1 MISILKNLAWKEFH
15 ELRSAACAATAVT
28 LSIPL
33 CYVYRDM
40 NAAYFGVHSAFAG
53 YPLLA
58 GVFFG
63 MRAAAGERASRT
75 ATFIAALPTSY
86 RLLGVARLTATLVAA
101 CVPVVALLL
110 LGALLRSRVDQHME
124 NTGEPLATIFGWS
137 ILATAV
143 SVTVSAVAGLG
154 QPTEVRAGAVGFAG
168 VLAAA
173 FVGWFLLN
181 LGVEW
186 LPFFWG
192 LTIEESFQR
201 LAICVIPLPVVLG
214 MVIFPLNYYRALGQS
229 AERTGR
235 PWTIG
240 AWRPTPIPAPI
251 AALVW
256 KGFREIGFL
265 GLQVLVISLLL
276 SLFAGALG
284 LTGNPESNSDLVLK
298 ALPQIL
304 WVAGFVL
311 AVLVGVGAVIGD
323 LQAGVNAFWRSRP
336 IPPQSWYWTKYLIG
350 LATIFIAIEIPS
362 LMCVG
367 SMILDVKELH
377 SPLLWLLIWNATF
390 SFALTA
396 TCLVRQPA
404 HAGILAI
411 GGVGIL
417 YSIVQAPF
425 DGFTP
430 GEPGAPLA
438 VLAPVF
444 LLAFL
449 TSTFLGSWAAEHD
462 VAIS

>member
-1 MISILKNLAWKEFH
+1 MIAILKNLAWKEFH
-15 ELRSAACAATAVT
+15 ELKSAAFAATAIT
-28 LSIPL
+28 LSIPM
-33 CYVYRDM
+33 CYIFRDI
-40 NAAYFGVHSAFAG
+40 NAAYLGVHTAFAG

-75 ATFIAALPTSY
+75 ATFVAALPASY
-86 RLLGVARLTATLVAA
+86 RLLGVARLMATLAAA
-101 CVPVVALLL
+101 CVPVVALLF
-110 LGALLRSRVDQHME
+110 LGAILRSRVDQHME
-124 NTGEPLATIFGWS
+124 NTGAPLVTIFGWS

-143 SVTVSAVAGLG
+143 CVTVSAVAGLG
-154 QPTEVRAGAVGFAG
+154 QPTEVRAGAIGFAG
-168 VLAAA
+168 VLASA

-186 LPFFWG
+186 LPFFSG
-192 LTIEESFQR
+192 LAIDESFQR
-201 LAICVIPLPVVLG
+201 LAVCVIPLPVVAGLI
-214 MVIFPLNYYRALGQS
+214 IFPLNYYRALGQS
-229 AERTGR
+229 AERTGK

-265 GLQVLVISLLL
+265 GLQVLVISLVL

-284 LTGNPESNSDLVLK
+284 LTNNPQSNLDPVLK

-323 LQAGVNAFWRSRP
+323 LQAGVNTFWRSRP
-336 IPPQSWYWTKYLIG
+336 IPPQLWYWTKYLIG

-362 LMCVG
+362 LMCIG
-367 SMILDVKELH
+367 AMILDVKELH
-377 SPLLWLLIWNATF
+377 SPLLWLLVWNVTF

-396 TCLVRQPA
+396 TSLVRQPA

-438 VLAPVF
+438 ILATVF
-444 LLAFL
+444 LIAFIA
-449 TSTFLGSWAAEHD
+449 STLLGSWAAEHD